1 MRHIGFCIALVVA
14 SPFASSI
21 AAAGCM
27 PIMGNVKLTP
37 DAACT
42 VTTFPGLQGQPFVG
56 ECYKFTLK
64 LAGVL
69 PVYGYSGVTAEAM
82 SGIYTGDA
90 TSSPASVQ
98 ENRMLLTARSTLVMA
113 GTRLY
118 AAEVIISSNGDL
130 VTEQS
135 VITGTDGK
143 GQLKNAS
150 GGFAILGNS
159 VGQTAQVIGKICTP

>member
-1 MRHIGFCIALVVA
+1 MRHIGFCIALAVA
-14 SPFASSI
+14 SPVASSI
-21 AAAGCM
+21 AAADCM
-27 PIMGNVKLTP
+27 PIMGNIKLTP
-37 DAACT
+37 DAACS
-42 VTTFPGLQGQPFVG
+42 VASFPGLQGQPFVG

-69 PVYGYSGVTAEAM
+69 PVYGYSGVTSEAL
-82 SGIYTGDA
+82 TGMYA
-90 TSSPASVQ
+90 GGTTASPASVQ
-98 ENRMLLTARSTLVMA
+98 ENRTLLTARSTLAMA

-118 AAEVIISSNGDL
+118 AAEVIISSTGDL

-143 GQLKNAS
+143 GQFKNAS

-159 VGQTAQVIGKICTP
+159 VGQTAQVVGKICTP